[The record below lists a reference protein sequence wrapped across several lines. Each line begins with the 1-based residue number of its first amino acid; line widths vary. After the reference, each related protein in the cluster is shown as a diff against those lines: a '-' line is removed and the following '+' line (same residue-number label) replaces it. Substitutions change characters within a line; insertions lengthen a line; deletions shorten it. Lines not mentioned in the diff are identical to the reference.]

1 MNLQQKFNDNQIY
14 FKFDYGN
21 EDQKIDLYINRD
33 NDFNR
38 SHTGVKAYHFMD
50 GLSCPTDG
58 LVGEYADII
67 AKNITLKNG
76 DDTITISA
84 DGDGFSLDT
93 TKYYTKEEVDEELN
107 GKADKSTTLAGYGI
121 ENAYTKTEVNN
132 LLTNKANTS
141 SVYTKTQ
148 TNNLLDAKAN
158 ANDVY
163 TKQEVNTLIQNSSVE
178 YELITNAEIDAIVAG
193 T

>member
-1 MNLQQKFNDNQIY
+1 
-14 FKFDYGN
+14 
-21 EDQKIDLYINRD
+21 
-33 NDFNR
+33 
-38 SHTGVKAYHFMD
+38 MD

-58 LVGEYADII
+58 LVGEYADIV
-67 AKNITLKNG
+67 AKNITLKDG

-93 TKYYTKEEVDEELN
+93 TKYYTKDEVDEELS

-148 TNNLLDAKAN
+148 TNNLLDEKAN
-158 ANDVY
+158 ARDVY

-178 YELITNAEIDAIVAG
+178 YELITNAEIDAIVAD